1 MSISTNVISE
11 ETYMYKVL
19 QIRPK
24 FAKCLATCYM
34 EKLQYAIVDSLI
46 FAVGGWGVELNWN
59 HWKRN
64 KKKTDPLL
72 YTAQKMKFS
81 IQDLSSKCDQIL
93 KKLWIWSH
101 LLKTFLM
108 KKFIFCAVIIR
119 DGRVFSLFRG
129 IIIYKSP
136 WVVVRLGFYLGR
148 FLYFRNMFIN
158 THG

>member
-1 MSISTNVISE
+1 
-11 ETYMYKVL
+11 
-19 QIRPK
+19 
-24 FAKCLATCYM
+24 
-34 EKLQYAIVDSLI
+34 
-46 FAVGGWGVELNWN
+46 
-59 HWKRN
+59 
-64 KKKTDPLL
+64 
-72 YTAQKMKFS
+72 MKFP

-136 WVVVRLGFYLGR
+136 WVVARLGFYLGR

>member
-11 ETYMYKVL
+11 ETYIYKVL

-34 EKLQYAIVDSLI
+34 EKLQYAITDSLI
-46 FAVGGWGVELNWN
+46 FVVGGWGVEVNWN

-64 KKKTDPLL
+64 KKNWPL
-72 YTAQKMKFS
+72 AIHCSKMKFP

-108 KKFIFCAVIIR
+108 KKFIFCAVTIR
-119 DGRVFSLFRG
+119 DGRLFSLFRG

-136 WVVVRLGFYLGR
+136 LVVVRLGFYLGS